1 MNRLRAL
8 LLPAIAVS
16 CLAAPSAN
24 AATIYP
30 NSFGPN
36 WGNCTGR
43 VTLERNTTN
52 TVRGVMTYN
61 CTRTGASYEAQLQ
74 TGWKNFNDIW
84 TTASTTFSAPSG
96 NRTLYARGM
105 FLDLSPAYWACG
117 LIRANGFQIA
127 NACAYYVL

>member
-1 MNRLRAL
+1 MTRLRNLVLSVA
-8 LLPAIAVS
+8 AVS
-16 CLAAPSAN
+16 CLAASDAQ
-24 AATIYP
+24 AATVYP
-30 NSFGPN
+30 NSLGAN

-43 VTLERNTTN
+43 VTLERNTRN

-61 CTRTGASYEAQLQ
+61 CTRTGAAYEAELK

-84 TTASTTFSAPSG
+84 TTARATFKAPSG
-96 NRTLYARGM
+96 NRTLYASGM

-117 LIRANGFQIA
+117 SIRANGFQIA